1 MPAHTGCSR
10 EGREDGAGAGVS
22 AGSAG
27 SCAKWRRWVE
37 GKGQDRHAQPGEL
50 PTLRLKIRA
59 TSSASSAAFA
69 HRTLAMHHLLSCPN
83 YQVADRSIQALIL
96 LSICSQ
102 KSVDVKAIKNTVQ
115 YNSVDI
121 NSAMHVNSVDVH
133 SHLTS
138 AREVGLVE
146 CCSIKQRVLVVIAQV
161 A

>member
-1 MPAHTGCSR
+1 
-10 EGREDGAGAGVS
+10 
-22 AGSAG
+22 
-27 SCAKWRRWVE
+27 
-37 GKGQDRHAQPGEL
+37 
-50 PTLRLKIRA
+50 
-59 TSSASSAAFA
+59 
-69 HRTLAMHHLLSCPN
+69 MHHLLSCPN